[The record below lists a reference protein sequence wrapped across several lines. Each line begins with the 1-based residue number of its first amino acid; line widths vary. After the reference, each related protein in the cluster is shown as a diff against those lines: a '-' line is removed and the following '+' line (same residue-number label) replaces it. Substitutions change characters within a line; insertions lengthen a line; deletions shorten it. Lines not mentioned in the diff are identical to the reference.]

1 VTAKLLAVPRQ
12 SARQPRVERWGIGAV
27 LVSRLYLSRN
37 APAFTLHIS
46 PENLC
51 VLLQMVGR
59 STLDHEGG
67 LTCRLPAGQLATL
80 DVQQVQVQPEAIDT
94 QLLILHI
101 PRKCLATDILATSSN
116 PQSRLHVYS
125 SRVFSRTLRVF
136 SVSRHRYDVLMAER
150 ISTLLCRVVEHTI
163 REQNCADRRAQRAA
177 SSAYAKRLGRAYRY
191 IRQHIDRSHLSLDEI
206 AKDAGCTVRYVQK
219 MFAPGGESV
228 REFILHSRLE
238 LVHCDL
244 LSSRLSSRPVTEIA
258 LAHGFNNASHF
269 TRKYRGHFGI
279 TPSALRYVHQTVR
292 LQRSEWNHSKHVAT
306 THRDDSV

>member
-12 SARQPRVERWGIGAV
+12 SARQPRVERWEIGAV
-27 LVSRLYLSRN
+27 LVSRLHLSSKGST
-37 APAFTLHIS
+37 FTLHIS
-46 PENLC
+46 PEDLC
-51 VLLQMVGR
+51 VLLPMVGR
-59 STLDHEGG
+59 STLDHEG

-80 DVQQVQVQPEAIDT
+80 EVQQVHVQPEAIDT
-94 QLLILHI
+94 QLLILRI

-116 PQSRLHVYS
+116 PQPRLHVYS
-125 SRVFSRTLRVF
+125 SRVLSRTLRVF
-136 SVSRHRYDVLMAER
+136 AASRHRYDELTAER

-163 REQNCADRRAQRAA
+163 REQYCADRRTQRAA

-191 IRQHIDRSHLSLDEI
+191 IRQHVDRSHLSLDDI

-228 REFILHSRLE
+228 REFILHLRLE

-244 LSSRLSSRPVTEIA
+244 LSSRLWSRPVTEIA

-279 TPSALRYVHQTVR
+279 TPSALRFVHQTVS
-292 LQRSEWNHSKHVAT
+292 LQWSEWKHSQVVAT
-306 THRDDSV
+306 THRDESV